1 METTSQ
7 APDVGKIMSGLYI
20 VAALIVLFVLYKI
33 LSAIGI
39 IKTGEK
45 KREEYK
51 KETSLSDLRT
61 MEQFNPSFKDTNVF
75 TKVGL
80 NFSND
85 AAEKLHKAIRGLGTD
100 EESIYSTFATF
111 KNKGNISE
119 VASQYLLRYKRD
131 LRTDILNE
139 LTKKE
144 VPLLMDII
152 NGLPN
157 T

>member
-1 METTSQ
+1 MKLPETENIT
-7 APDVGKIMSGLYI
+7 KGLYLIGGLIMLFI
-20 VAALIVLFVLYKI
+20 VYKVMTG
-33 LSAIGI
+33 LGL
-39 IKTGEK
+39 IKTGQK
-45 KREEYK
+45 KREDYK

-61 MEQFNPSFKDTNVF
+61 MEQFNPSYKDTNVF

-85 AAEKLHKAIRGLGTD
+85 AAEKLHKAIRGIGTD
-100 EESIYSTFATF
+100 EESIYTTFATF
-111 KNKGNISE
+111 KNKGTISE
-119 VASQYLLRYKRD
+119 VASQYLLKFKRD

-144 VPLLMDII
+144 VPILMDII
-152 NGLPN
+152 NTLPN